1 MEQTQDV
8 KTFKK
13 PPYLMIAVLFVGA
26 FVAFLNNTLLNVAL
40 PSIMAAF
47 DIEDYSTVQWLA
59 TGYMLV
65 SGVLVPASA
74 YLITKFR
81 TRPLFI
87 LSMSIF
93 VIGTALASFAPSFGF
108 LLAGR
113 MIQAAG
119 AATMAPILM
128 NVMLISFPVEKR
140 GQAMGMFGLVMVL
153 APAIGPTLSGW
164 IVEHYDWSVLFK
176 MILPIAVLSLLLA
189 VWKLE
194 DVLPNR
200 DAKIDI
206 LSIGLSTIG
215 FGGLLYGFSTA
226 SSAGWSAIE
235 VWGTITVGAIGLAWF
250 IIRQFRLEQPLLDLR
265 IYTYPSYAL
274 ASVVSMVLSVA
285 MFSGMILTPAYV
297 QNVRGIEPFEAGLM
311 MLPGAIVMGIMSPI
325 TGKLFD
331 QFGPRIL
338 AVIGLTITTLATIG
352 LGYLEVDSSY
362 LFIISIYT
370 IRMLGISMV
379 MMPIMTNGL
388 NALPN
393 RLNPHGTAMNNT
405 AQQVAGAIGTA
416 VLVTIFNSHT
426 KTRAA
431 EIAADMQA
439 NASSS
444 VQPTAEQIAQ
454 AQAQVMQ
461 QAMLDGITYSFF
473 VAAGI
478 TVVALILAIFIKRVD
493 VTKREDFMGTVPE
506 KNKIMQRREILS
518 PAVFYLLYLGKLRC
532 IKRSLKND

>member
-1 MEQTQDV
+1 MEKTQDV
-8 KTFKK
+8 KVFKK
-13 PPYLMIAVLFVGA
+13 PPYLMLVVLFVGA

-40 PSIMAAF
+40 PSIMTAF

-65 SGVLVPASA
+65 SGILVPASA

-87 LSMSIF
+87 LSMAIF
-93 VIGTALASFAPSFGF
+93 VVGTAMAAFAPTFEF

-119 AATMAPILM
+119 AATMSPILM

-140 GQAMGMFGLVMVL
+140 GQAMGIFGLVMVL
-153 APAIGPTLSGW
+153 APAIGPTLSGY

-176 MILPIAVLSLLLA
+176 MILPIAIISLLLA
-189 VWKLE
+189 VWKAE

-200 DAKIDI
+200 DAKIDM
-206 LSIGLSTIG
+206 LSVVLSTFG

-226 SSAGWSAIE
+226 SGAGWSALE
-235 VWGTITVGAIGLAWF
+235 VWGTILVGAISLIWF
-250 IIRQFRLEQPLLDLR
+250 IVRQFRLEQPLLDLR

-297 QNVRGIEPFEAGLM
+297 QSIRGIDPFDAGLM

-331 QFGPRIL
+331 QFGPRVL
-338 AVIGLTITTLATIG
+338 AVIGLAITTLATVA
-352 LGYLEVDSSY
+352 LGFLELDSTYLYIVTV
-362 LFIISIYT
+362 YT
-370 IRMLGISMV
+370 IRMFGISMV

-426 KTRAA
+426 KTRAE
-431 EIAADMQA
+431 EIVADMQA
-439 NASSS
+439 NASGAI
-444 VQPTAEQIAQ
+444 QPTADQM
-454 AQAQVMQ
+454 AQVMQ
-461 QAMLDGITYSFF
+461 QAMLDGITFSFF
-473 VAAGI
+473 VAAAV
-478 TVVALILAIFIKRVD
+478 TLLALIIALFIKRVD
-493 VTKREDFMGTVPE
+493 VTKREDFMGTVPQKE
-506 KNKIMQRREILS
+506 NK
-518 PAVFYLLYLGKLRC
+518 
-532 IKRSLKND
+532 

>member
-1 MEQTQDV
+1 MEKTQDV

-40 PSIMAAF
+40 PSIMVTF
-47 DIEDYSTVQWLA
+47 GIEDFSTVQWLA

-65 SGVLVPASA
+65 GGILVPASA
-74 YLITKFR
+74 YLITKFK
-81 TRPLFI
+81 TRSLF
-87 LSMSIF
+87 LVSMAIF
-93 VIGTALASFAPSFGF
+93 VVGTALAAFAPSFGV

-119 AATMAPILM
+119 AATMSPLLM

-140 GQAMGMFGLVMVL
+140 GTAMGIFGLVMVL
-153 APAIGPTLSGW
+153 APAIGPPLSGW

-176 MILPIAVLSLLLA
+176 MILPFAILALLLA
-189 VWKLE
+189 VWKL
-194 DVLPNR
+194 DNVLPNR
-200 DAKIDI
+200 EAKIDI
-206 LSIGLSTIG
+206 FSLVLSTIG
-215 FGGLLYGFSTA
+215 FGGILYGFSTA
-226 SSAGWSAIE
+226 SAAGWTAIE
-235 VWGTITVGAIGLAWF
+235 VWGTIAIGAVGIIWF
-250 IIRQFRLEQPLLDLR
+250 VIRQFQLEEPLLNLR
-265 IYTYPSYAL
+265 IFTYPAYAL

-297 QNVRGIEPFEAGLM
+297 QNIRGIEPFEAGLM

-331 QFGPRIL
+331 KFGPRVL
-338 AVIGLTITTLATIG
+338 AMTGLAIATIGTIG
-352 LGYLEVDSSY
+352 LGYLTLDSTY
-362 LFIISIYT
+362 TFIITMYT
-370 IRMLGISMV
+370 IRMFGISMV

-416 VLVTIFNSHT
+416 VLVTIFNPHT

-431 EIAADMQA
+431 EIVADMQA
-439 NASSS
+439 NA
-444 VQPTAEQIAQ
+444 VPGAAQPTGEQLAQ
-454 AQAQVMQ
+454 LEQQIMQ

-478 TVVALILAIFIKRVD
+478 TVVAFILAAFMKRVD
-493 VTKREDFMGTVPE
+493 ITKREDFTGVKPE
-506 KNKIMQRREILS
+506 QK
-518 PAVFYLLYLGKLRC
+518 
-532 IKRSLKND
+532 

>member
-1 MEQTQDV
+1 MDKTQDI

-40 PSIMAAF
+40 PSIMVAF
-47 DIEDYSTVQWLA
+47 DIQDYSTVQWLA

-65 SGVLVPASA
+65 SGILVPASA

-87 LSMSIF
+87 LSMAIF
-93 VIGTALASFAPSFGF
+93 VIGTALASFAPSFEF

-206 LSIGLSTIG
+206 LSIVLSTIG

-235 VWGTITVGAIGLAWF
+235 VWGTIAAGAIGLAWF
-250 IIRQFRLEQPLLDLR
+250 IVRQFNLDQPLLDLR
-265 IYTYPSYAL
+265 IYTYPSYAM

-297 QNVRGIEPFEAGLM
+297 QSVRGIEPFEAGLM

-331 QFGPRIL
+331 RFGPRIL
-338 AVIGLTITTLATIG
+338 AVIGLTITTLATVG
-352 LGYLEVDSSY
+352 LGYLDIDSSY
-362 LFIISIYT
+362 LYIISVYT
-370 IRMLGISMV
+370 IRMFGISMV

-416 VLVTIFNSHT
+416 VLVTVFNSHT

-431 EIAADMQA
+431 EITADLKA
-439 NASSS
+439 NASSAA
-444 VQPTAEQIAQ
+444 QPTAEQIAQ
-454 AQAQVMQ
+454 IQAQVMQ
-461 QAMLDGITYSFF
+461 QAMLDGITFSFY
-473 VAAGI
+473 VAAAV
-478 TVVALILAIFIKRVD
+478 TLVALVLALFIKRVD
-493 VTKREDFMGTVPE
+493 VTKREDYTGPVPQ
-506 KNKIMQRREILS
+506 KNK
-518 PAVFYLLYLGKLRC
+518 
-532 IKRSLKND
+532 